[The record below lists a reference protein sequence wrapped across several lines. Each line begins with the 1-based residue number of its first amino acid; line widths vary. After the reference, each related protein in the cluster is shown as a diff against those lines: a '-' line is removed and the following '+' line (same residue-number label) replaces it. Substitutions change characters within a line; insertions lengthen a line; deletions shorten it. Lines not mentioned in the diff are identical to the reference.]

1 MEEKQKSASTA
12 EIGKPALE
20 HGVQPLDQLMTEHEL
35 SNTDVVKAS
44 AKSVTHKM
52 VNKGRRG
59 RRLSRKVQTKV
70 YQAFCSAL
78 RGRDDCLSLRYELS
92 DTFNYDGR

>member
-1 MEEKQKSASTA
+1 
-12 EIGKPALE
+12 
-20 HGVQPLDQLMTEHEL
+20 
-35 SNTDVVKAS
+35 
-44 AKSVTHKM
+44 
-52 VNKGRRG
+52 
-59 RRLSRKVQTKV
+59 VQTKV